1 MFKFDGKKI
10 IMAVM
15 PFLILLAAWILAME
29 KLDSLNKLSI
39 VFATLPYVL
48 AFFGL
53 LLSVWFQHSRTF
65 YAVCILLFAMV
76 AVTSFNGLNHK
87 ALINGLSLILPIA
100 FIVLSVVKERGI
112 TSRYGLIKGLV
123 FIALILAVFLDAGRT
138 NPWLEKLKAANPVF
152 CPVEGMAGIPRWGI
166 FLFIVCLCILIAQS
180 FVFSSNMDIAFTGV
194 TMGSFL
200 ILHFT
205 EYPDVLSIFYSAV
218 FLIIMIA
225 LFQTSYSLA
234 FHDTLTGVLSRRAL
248 EQEMLRLG
256 KKYAVAMVDID
267 HFKLVNDRY
276 GHKVGDDVLKMI
288 ASMIDQNADGGKTF
302 RYGGEEFVVIFPRR
316 NAGEIYE
323 IMDRL
328 REAIEKRPLVLR
340 SPKRPKRKPKTKIFR
355 ESGREK
361 IKVTVS
367 IGIADKNE
375 RVQSAGRV
383 IEAADKALYKAK
395 KNGRN
400 RVVQ

>member
-1 MFKFDGKKI
+1 MFKLDVKKI
-10 IMAVM
+10 IMAVI
-15 PFLILLAAWILAME
+15 PFIILTLAWILAMG
-29 KLDSLNKLSI
+29 KLGSYSKLNI
-39 VFATLPYVL
+39 IFATLPYVL
-48 AFFGL
+48 AFFSL

-65 YAVCILLFAMV
+65 YAVCILVFAMA
-76 AVTSFNGLNHK
+76 AVTSFEGLNHK
-87 ALINGLSLILPIA
+87 ALVNGLALILPIT
-100 FIVLSVVKERGI
+100 FIILAVVKERGI

-138 NPWLEKLKAANPVF
+138 EPLLAGMKAANPVF
-152 CPVEGMAGIPRWGI
+152 SSAESMAGIPRGGV
-166 FLFIVCLCILIAQS
+166 FLFIVCLCILITR
-180 FVFSSNMDIAFTGV
+180 FMVFFSNMDMAFTGASL
-194 TMGSFL
+194 GSFL

-205 EYPDVLSIFYSAV
+205 EYPDVLSIFFSAV
-218 FLIIMIA
+218 FLIFMIA

-256 KKYAVAMVDID
+256 KKFAVAMVDID
-267 HFKLVNDRY
+267 HFKRVNDRY

-288 ASMIDQNADGGKTF
+288 ASMIEKNADGGKTF

-316 NAGEIYE
+316 SAEEIYDV
-323 IMDRL
+323 MDQL
-328 REAIEKRPLVLR
+328 REAIEKRPLVIR
-340 SPKRPKRKPKTKIFR
+340 SSKRPKHKPKTKIFR
-355 ESGREK
+355 EGSNEK
-361 IKVTVS
+361 IKITVS

-375 RVQSAGRV
+375 KITSAGRV

-400 RVVQ
+400 CIMH